1 MKLKNKVIGTI
12 FSVIASSFV
21 FISVPEIANAGECS
35 AADPCQV
42 WAVVEGGVVINII
55 TCQPSVCGSGTFDG
69 KQVVLQTSADP
80 VTHQATGGYY
90 NPAPKAGEVDRRVT
104 YNEQQNT
111 FSQEGVTWSVPQ
123 TRTEVVETITA
134 TGAVDTV
141 TLTAIIN
148 PLGLPSNPATISATQ
163 GELSESKIFNEPK
176 TSVEFESSI
185 QDSAIMKKYLNKFLQ
200 LLRGWIIA

>member
-1 MKLKNKVIGTI
+1 MKLKNKVFGTI
-12 FSVIASSFV
+12 FGVLASSLV
-21 FISVPEIANAGECS
+21 FIAVPISAQAGECS
-35 AADPCQV
+35 AADPCQT
-42 WAVVEGGVVINII
+42 WAVVEGGVVTNII
-55 TCQPSVCGSGTFDG
+55 VCQPSVCGSGRFDG

-148 PLGLPSNPATISATQ
+148 PRGLPSNPATISATQ

-185 QDSAIMKKYLNKFLQ
+185 QDSAIMKKYVNKFLQ

>member
-1 MKLKNKVIGTI
+1 MKLKNKVFGTI
-12 FSVIASSFV
+12 FGVLASSLV
-21 FISVPEIANAGECS
+21 FIAVPISAQAGECS
-35 AADPCQV
+35 AADPCQT
-42 WAVVEGGVVINII
+42 WAVVEGGVVTNII
-55 TCQPSVCGSGTFDG
+55 ACQPSVCGSGRFDG

-134 TGAVDTV
+134 TGAVDTT

-148 PLGLPSNPATISATQ
+148 PRGLPAFHANCACCRNRV
-163 GELSESKIFNEPK
+163 GRN
-176 TSVEFESSI
+176 
-185 QDSAIMKKYLNKFLQ
+185 
-200 LLRGWIIA
+200 